1 MDIFDK
7 YILQILDGCAS
18 ESILKLALTG
28 ESWEIAQK
36 NTFLM
41 ERDTAIELGG
51 YPKESI
57 NIIVPSSKLS
67 ELTQQAGRNKSFV
80 LEDGVYC
87 IGDTKLLYGKE
98 THISFG
104 KIVLL
109 ETEHIPDDEWYE
121 FTQSELLTDSKLWMK
136 HVMLRQS
143 PVHYNINL
151 RVAKEAFN
159 RGFDIQLLG
168 ETIYKAFR
176 QMKYVKSVIVLL
188 IVGEN
193 KLYKELL
200 TTAEKIKEVSLT
212 LNHIFDGI
220 DMDCGHC
227 DLSVVC
233 NEVEAI
239 RALHKRRNGQG
250 HTKAW

>member
-1 MDIFDK
+1 MNIFDK
-7 YILQILDGCAS
+7 YILQILNGCSS
-18 ESILKLALTG
+18 EDIKRLAFTG
-28 ESWEIAQK
+28 SSLELAKK

-51 YPKESI
+51 YPQESI
-57 NIIVPSSKLS
+57 NIIVPSSKLP
-67 ELTQQAGRNKSFV
+67 ELTKQAERNKSIM

-87 IGDTKLLYGKE
+87 IGDPKLLHGKE
-98 THISFG
+98 KHISFG

-109 ETEHIPDDEWYE
+109 ETEHIPDDEWYD

-136 HVMLRQS
+136 YVMLRQS
-143 PVHYNINL
+143 PSHYNMNL
-151 RVAKEAFN
+151 RVGKEAFHC
-159 RGFDIQLLG
+159 GFDIHVLG

-176 QMKYVKSVIVLL
+176 QMEHVKSAIVLL
-188 IVGEN
+188 IVGES

-200 TTAEKIKEVSLT
+200 STAEKIKEVTLT

-227 DLSVVC
+227 ELSVVC

-239 RALHKRRNGQG
+239 RLLHKRRNGER
-250 HTKAW
+250 AES

>member
-1 MDIFDK
+1 MNIFDQ
-7 YILQILDGCAS
+7 YILQILDGCVS
-18 ESILKLALTG
+18 EDIKRLAFTG
-28 ESWEIAQK
+28 SSFEIAQK

-41 ERDTAIELGG
+41 ERDTTIELGG

-57 NIIVPSSKLS
+57 NIIVPSSKLP
-67 ELTQQAGRNKSFV
+67 ELITQAKKEKSLT
-80 LEDGVYC
+80 LEDGIYG
-87 IGDTKLLYGKE
+87 IGDSALLYGKE
-98 THISFG
+98 KHISFG

-109 ETEHIPDDEWYE
+109 ETENIPDDEWYD

-143 PVHYNINL
+143 PAHYNINL
-151 RVAKEAFN
+151 RVGKEAL
-159 RGFDIQLLG
+159 REGFDIPVMG

-176 QMKYVKSVIVLL
+176 QMKHVKSVIVLL
-188 IVGEN
+188 IIGESR
-193 KLYKELL
+193 LYKGLL
-200 TTAEKIKEVSLT
+200 STAEKIKEVTLT
-212 LNHIFDGI
+212 LNHIFDGF

-239 RALHKRRNGQG
+239 RALHKRRNG
-250 HTKAW
+250 

>member
-1 MDIFDK
+1 MNIFDK

-18 ESILKLALTG
+18 EDRKRLAFTG
-28 ESWEIAQK
+28 NSLPIAQK

-51 YPKESI
+51 YPQESI
-57 NIIVPSSKLS
+57 NLIVPSSKLP
-67 ELTQQAGRNKSFV
+67 ELTKQAEGDKSLM

-87 IGDTKLLYGKE
+87 IGDPKLLHGKE
-98 THISFG
+98 KHISFG

-109 ETEHIPDDEWYE
+109 DTEHIPDDEWYD

-143 PVHYNINL
+143 PTHYNINL
-151 RVAKEAFN
+151 RVGKDAFQ
-159 RGFDIQLLG
+159 RGFDIQVLG
-168 ETIYKAFR
+168 ETIYNAFR

-188 IVGEN
+188 IVGES

-200 TTAEKIKEVSLT
+200 PIAEKIKEVTLT

-227 DLSVVC
+227 DLSAVC
-233 NEVEAI
+233 NEVDAI
-239 RALHKRRNGQG
+239 RVLHRTLLK
-250 HTKAW
+250 H

>member
-1 MDIFDK
+1 MNIFDQ
-7 YILQILDGCAS
+7 YLLQILDKCAL
-18 ESILKLALTG
+18 EAPKRLALTG
-28 ESWEIAQK
+28 SSIELAKK

-51 YPKESI
+51 YPQESI
-57 NIIVPSSKLS
+57 NIIVPSSKLL
-67 ELTQQAGRNKSFV
+67 ELTKQAAGGKAF
-80 LEDGVYC
+80 LPEDGVYC
-87 IGDTKLLYGKE
+87 IGNPKLLQGKE
-98 THISFG
+98 KHISFG

-109 ETEHIPDDEWYE
+109 ETEHIPDDEWYD
-121 FTQSELLTDSKLWMK
+121 FTQSELLTDSKLWME

-143 PVHYNINL
+143 PAHYHINL
-151 RVAKEAFN
+151 RIGKEAFG
-159 RGFDIQLLG
+159 RGLDIQGLG

-188 IVGEN
+188 IVGES
-193 KLYKELL
+193 KLYKKLL
-200 TTAEKIKEVSLT
+200 PVAEKIKEVTLT

-227 DLSVVC
+227 DLSAVC

-239 RALHKRRNGQG
+239 RVLHKRIKG
-250 HTKAW
+250 